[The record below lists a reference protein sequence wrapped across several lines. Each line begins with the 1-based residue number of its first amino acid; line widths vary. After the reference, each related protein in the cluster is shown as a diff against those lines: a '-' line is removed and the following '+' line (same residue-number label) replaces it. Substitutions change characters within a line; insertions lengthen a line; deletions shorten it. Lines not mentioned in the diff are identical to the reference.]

1 MNKGKE
7 EGLRA
12 GDKLVGPEATG
23 KESHWRREMIR
34 LVFQKGPVSSS
45 AGMLDG
51 PRELAAGRPT
61 EMLVEELRH
70 EIKGPGP
77 RWDRTLQL
85 TRHTHD
91 LI

>member
-1 MNKGKE
+1 MDIKVGGVWDE
-7 EGLRA
+7 
-12 GDKLVGPEATG
+12 LV
-23 KESHWRREMIR
+23 
-34 LVFQKGPVSSS
+34 
-45 AGMLDG
+45 DG

-61 EMLVEELRH
+61 EMLVEELRQ